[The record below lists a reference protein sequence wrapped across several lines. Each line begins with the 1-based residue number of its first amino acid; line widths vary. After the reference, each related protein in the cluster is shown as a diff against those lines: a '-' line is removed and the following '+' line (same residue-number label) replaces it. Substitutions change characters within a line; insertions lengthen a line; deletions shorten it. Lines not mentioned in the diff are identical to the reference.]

1 MPTENTTRLNLP
13 LIMPSQAQKHV
24 THNEAIARLDRL
36 AHPAVE
42 SRTLLAPPAGPDSEA
57 AWLVPAEAS
66 GAWATH
72 EGEIA
77 LPLGTG
83 WEFLPPF
90 AGLKLLVR
98 DESAFTYFD
107 GASWADLG
115 GAPLSGATQL
125 GVNAE
130 ADEVTRL
137 AVASAA
143 VAFSHDPEGDGDMRV
158 VVNKAALDR
167 TASLVFQSQW
177 EGRAEFGLAG
187 SDALGVKVSA
197 DGASWTTSA
206 TFPPAGGMHVAPAL
220 SIGEDVGSVS
230 TLTLANGNPILSL
243 NGTAGVGNA
252 HLGIFNWVDANGE
265 EKVWCGLGS
274 SGNTAFTFLSHYP
287 DGLQFYAY
295 GGNYPIVFRQDTEI
309 RINVHTNGCVGISE
323 AAPTAPLHVGGALR
337 VGSYAVSTL
346 PSASG
351 TGAGAF
357 IFVADDS
364 AGATLAF
371 SDGATWRRVHDR
383 QPVG

>member
-24 THNEAIARLDRL
+24 THNEAVARLDRL
-36 AHPAVE
+36 VHPAVE
-42 SRTLLAPPAGPDSEA
+42 SRTLLAPPAGPDPQA
-57 AWLVPAEAS
+57 AWLVPEGAG
-66 GAWATH
+66 GAWAAH
-72 EGEIA
+72 EGDIA

-90 AGLKLLVR
+90 AGFKLLVR
-98 DESAFTYFD
+98 DEGAFTYFD
-107 GASWADLG
+107 GVAWADLTA
-115 GAPLSGATQL
+115 APLSGATQV
-125 GVNAE
+125 GINAE
-130 ADEVTRL
+130 ADAATRL
-137 AVASAA
+137 AVASAS
-143 VAFSHDPEGDGDMRV
+143 VAFSHDPEGDGDARV
-158 VVNKAALDR
+158 VVNKAASDR

-177 EGRAEFGLAG
+177 EGRAELGLAG
-187 SDALGVKVSA
+187 SDALAVKVST

-206 TFPPAGGMHVAPAL
+206 TFPPTGGMHVTPAL
-220 SIGEDVGSVS
+220 VVGQNVASAS
-230 TLTLANGNPILSL
+230 TLALAAGNPTLSL
-243 NGTAGVGNA
+243 TGTAGVGNA
-252 HLGIFNWVDANGE
+252 HLGIVNWVDAAGE

-295 GGNYPIVFRQDTEI
+295 GGNYPIVFRQDTAI

-346 PSASG
+346 PAAAA
-351 TGAGAF
+351 TGAGAI